1 MAFAYAQQCAG
12 ETGSPEDGQLALQ
25 IAINILKRG
34 TWFLSQTPP
43 SAYADGI
50 AMLADAA
57 GPNYTIDGPTRLD
70 TFDSAIRCLRSAQ
83 SGVDP
88 QWFASEFSPR
98 VASRRQDIVR
108 GFAQTQ
114 VQDVLAATDSNP
126 RTQASQEGELLALE
140 LRLDHL
146 SDSFVQAEDFFTMS
160 NMSVAHKLGKAI
172 DWGDLLGDRIVPD
185 PLTGSPTHFNS
196 GAQIGELILRMKSGL
211 RVASAAS
218 KGLTQPSSQST
229 TGQLAEAFD
238 IAKNVMEGTVG
249 LAGLCAEGVSW
260 TFAGLARVS
269 TNASTVASLTSQ
281 AEAFSDLA
289 RSIASAPGVSGAL
302 AGIDIVRH
310 GIALLDSQAED
321 EDRLDAGVG
330 LATALVN
337 AGGAYA
343 KQVSM
348 SKAAGAPIEAA
359 AAAAGACTAA
369 SVAIPLTWLVFKSTI
384 RELGTLRIGSTRRMM
399 ADSFDMLVGIGN
411 GAAETFKGVTTALMM
426 RDRELDPDMR
436 RGFDATANGYALDVS
451 EYLSEQR
458 RFTAWGLARVAPAQL
473 AIALDHPGSTGTCR
487 DPTVVLDAVNQLTR
501 HITWC
506 LENAE
511 QLVADESGLQDVSS
525 PTKNVDK
532 QDVERTAECEVTP

>member
-196 GAQIGELILRMKSGL
+196 G
-211 RVASAAS
+211 
-218 KGLTQPSSQST
+218 
-229 TGQLAEAFD
+229 
-238 IAKNVMEGTVG
+238 
-249 LAGLCAEGVSW
+249 
-260 TFAGLARVS
+260 
-269 TNASTVASLTSQ
+269 
-281 AEAFSDLA
+281 
-289 RSIASAPGVSGAL
+289 
-302 AGIDIVRH
+302 
-310 GIALLDSQAED
+310 
-321 EDRLDAGVG
+321 
-330 LATALVN
+330 
-337 AGGAYA
+337 
-343 KQVSM
+343 
-348 SKAAGAPIEAA
+348 
-359 AAAAGACTAA
+359 
-369 SVAIPLTWLVFKSTI
+369 
-384 RELGTLRIGSTRRMM
+384 
-399 ADSFDMLVGIGN
+399 
-411 GAAETFKGVTTALMM
+411 
-426 RDRELDPDMR
+426 RD
-436 RGFDATANGYALDVS
+436 
-451 EYLSEQR
+451 
-458 RFTAWGLARVAPAQL
+458 
-473 AIALDHPGSTGTCR
+473 
-487 DPTVVLDAVNQLTR
+487 
-501 HITWC
+501 
-506 LENAE
+506 
-511 QLVADESGLQDVSS
+511 
-525 PTKNVDK
+525 
-532 QDVERTAECEVTP
+532 